1 MRGACTRLR
10 TMWKCAIAHVDA
22 GRALAAPVSMA
33 LATGVGALSGLSVLT
48 VDGSDEARGDGGSL
62 YRLLPTVVDRL
73 RGFRYR
79 GEELPASVERV
90 LEGAMRR
97 RLGDRGTA
105 GSPLRLLHVVV
116 SEPESLTGILNLVAQ
131 DGLRDV
137 VVHVQQDLGYGPFDG
152 PTEADC
158 SGDDV
163 VGALCGHTPTA
174 ATTAATAATVQGR
187 PWTLVQAGGPP
198 KSRALL
204 ASPLCGLTTHR
215 RGQSYNSG
223 RRESPTARPRRWS

>member
-1 MRGACTRLR
+1 
-10 TMWKCAIAHVDA
+10 
-22 GRALAAPVSMA
+22 
-33 LATGVGALSGLSVLT
+33 
-48 VDGSDEARGDGGSL
+48 
-62 YRLLPTVVDRL
+62 
-73 RGFRYR
+73 
-79 GEELPASVERV
+79 
-90 LEGAMRR
+90 MRR